1 MTIGLPTLR
10 QAQLLASI
18 IEEYIETAEPVSSK
32 TIASSG
38 AFDVR
43 SATIRNEMADLE
55 DMGFLEQLHTSGG
68 RVPTA
73 RAYRLYV
80 NALVAREGVSISHT
94 TRRKIDEALNDTD
107 LGDPDAVNKTLARVI
122 GQLSGNL
129 VMASAS
135 QREDAYK
142 YGLSNMLAF
151 PEFREMDRLVGLTH
165 FFDHFEIV
173 FAQMHRQ
180 MWATQDQSDV
190 KVMIGTESPYKE
202 VHDETVIVARY
213 PLPKGREGSL
223 TLVGPMRMDYRKNL
237 SLMTYAAQIAKR
249 ITANYRN

>member
-1 MTIGLPTLR
+1 MTIGLPTPR
-10 QAQLLASI
+10 QAQLLGKI

-55 DMGFLEQLHTSGG
+55 DMGYLAQLHTSGG

-80 NALVAREGVSISHT
+80 NDLVAREGISIGHAM
-94 TRRKIDEALNDTD
+94 RRKVDEALNEAD
-107 LGDPDAVNKTLARVI
+107 LRDPEAVNKTLARLV

-129 VMASAS
+129 AMTKMSE
-135 QREDAYK
+135 REDAYK
-142 YGLSNMLAF
+142 FGLSNMLGF
-151 PEFREMDRLVGLTH
+151 PEFREMDRLVGLTS
-165 FFDHFEIV
+165 FFDHFEIM
-173 FAQMHRQ
+173 FEQMHRQ
-180 MWATQDQSDV
+180 MWNRGDTDV
-190 KVMIGTESPYKE
+190 KVMIGAESPYKE

-213 PLPKGREGSL
+213 RLPKGHQGSL

-237 SLMTYAAQIAKR
+237 GLMTYAAQIANR
-249 ITANYRN
+249 IADNYQN